1 MSSIELT
8 DQVAKDFKRIVN
20 HLLQHESSD
29 AEARIHEILQAIH
42 VLEGNPRIGKSIGF
56 NERELVIGK
65 RSHGYV
71 ALYRYIAE
79 IDLVLVLA
87 IRAQREAGYAGA

>member
-8 DQVAKDFKRIVN
+8 DQVARDFKCVID
-20 HLLQHESSD
+20 HLLQYESTD
-29 AEARIHEILQAIH
+29 AESRIDEILQAIR
-42 VLEGNPRIGKSIGF
+42 VLETNPHIGKSVGR
-56 NERELVIGK
+56 NEHELVIGR

-79 IDLVLVLA
+79 MDLALVLA
-87 IRAQREAGYAGA
+87 IRTQREAGYANV